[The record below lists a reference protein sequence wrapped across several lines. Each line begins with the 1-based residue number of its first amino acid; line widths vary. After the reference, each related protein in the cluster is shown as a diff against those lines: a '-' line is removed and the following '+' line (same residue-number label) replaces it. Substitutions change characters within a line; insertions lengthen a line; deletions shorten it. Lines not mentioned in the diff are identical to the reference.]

1 MANGSNRQWGLTVLR
16 VIVGIVFLIHGAQ
29 KLFVFG
35 FHGVAG
41 MLGGLGIPVP
51 AVSAVILTL
60 VEFLGGIALI
70 LGVVTRWAAA
80 LIAIDMMVA
89 VLLVHLKNG
98 FFNPKGYE
106 YPLTL
111 LAACIALILSGPG
124 AASVDGAM
132 AKRT

>member
-41 MLGGLGIPVP
+41 MLGGIGIPVP
-51 AVSAVILTL
+51 ALSAVILTL
-60 VEFLGGIALI
+60 VEFLGGMALI
-70 LGVVTRWAAA
+70 LGVVTRCAAA
-80 LIAIDMMVA
+80 LVAIDTMVA
-89 VLLVHLKNG
+89 APVVHVNDG
-98 FFNPKGYE
+98 CFNPKGVG

-111 LAACIALILSGPG
+111 L
-124 AASVDGAM
+124 
-132 AKRT
+132 

>member
-1 MANGSNRQWGLTVLR
+1 MANGSNQQWGLTVLR

-35 FHGVAG
+35 FHGVDG

-89 VLLVHLKNG
+89 VLVVHLKSG
-98 FFNPKGYE
+98 FFNPKGFE

-124 AASVDGAM
+124 TASVDGAM

>member
-1 MANGSNRQWGLTVLR
+1 
-16 VIVGIVFLIHGAQ
+16 
-29 KLFVFG
+29 
-35 FHGVAG
+35 

-51 AVSAVILTL
+51 AVSAVILTFI
-60 VEFLGGIALI
+60 EFLGGIALI

-80 LIAIDMMVA
+80 LIACDMMVA
-89 VLLVHLKNG
+89 VLVVHLKNG
-98 FFNPKGYE
+98 FFNPKGFE

-111 LAACIALILSGPG
+111 LAACIALILSGAG

>member
-1 MANGSNRQWGLTVLR
+1 MANGSNQQWGLTVLR
-16 VIVGIVFLIHGAQ
+16 VIVGIVFLVHGAQ

-41 MLGGLGIPVP
+41 MLGGMGIPVP

-70 LGVVTRWAAA
+70 IGVVTRWAAA

-89 VLLVHLKNG
+89 VIQVHLKHGIFTTNDHDYT
-98 FFNPKGYE
+98 P
-106 YPLTL
+106 TRID
-111 LAACIALILSGPG
+111 AIIA
-124 AASVDGAM
+124 
-132 AKRT
+132 

>member
-1 MANGSNRQWGLTVLR
+1 MANGSNQQWGLTVLR

-35 FHGVAG
+35 FHGVTG

-89 VLLVHLKNG
+89 VLVVHLKNG
-98 FFNPKGYE
+98 WFTSRMDSSIPRDSN
-106 YPLTL
+106 TL
-111 LAACIALILSGPG
+111 
-124 AASVDGAM
+124 
-132 AKRT
+132 

>member
-1 MANGSNRQWGLTVLR
+1 MANGSNQQWGLTVLR
-16 VIVGIVFLIHGAQ
+16 VIVGIVFLVHGAQ

-41 MLGGLGIPVP
+41 MLGGMGIPVP

-89 VLLVHLKNG
+89 VPPPV
-98 FFNPKGYE
+98 
-106 YPLTL
+106 
-111 LAACIALILSGPG
+111 ILFLQRRAQKSYRCSAS
-124 AASVDGAM
+124 AASDRKPARSAHGAHG
-132 AKRT
+132 R